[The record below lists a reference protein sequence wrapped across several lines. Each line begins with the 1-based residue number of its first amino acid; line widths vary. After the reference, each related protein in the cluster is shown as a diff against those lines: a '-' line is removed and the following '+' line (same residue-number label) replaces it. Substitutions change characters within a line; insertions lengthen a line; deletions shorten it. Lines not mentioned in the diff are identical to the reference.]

1 MIDVAILT
9 YEKLLTPNPHSF
21 YVSQAFYEESLMLDY
36 FKRNGI
42 KAERID
48 WANQSVDWSQVGCA
62 IFRSTWDYQN
72 KPDQFEQWLEHVKNK
87 THLVNPYDVIKW
99 NLDKRYL
106 LELET
111 AGIATVPTLFIERQS
126 QSSMDKLF
134 AHFESDELV
143 VKPAVSASG
152 IDTYRV
158 SKSEANEFEH
168 KFQELLAA
176 KTMMAQ
182 PFQQSIL
189 DQGELSLIVINGQF
203 THAARKLAKAGE
215 FRVQDD
221 HGGYA
226 IPYAASDKEKSFAEK
241 VVKACP
247 GKLYYARVDVV
258 YNDDNALSVM
268 EVELFEPELLF
279 RFDRA
284 AAEKLAQSVLP

>member
-9 YEKLLTPNPHSF
+9 YEGLLEPDPHSF
-21 YVSQAFYEESLMLDY
+21 YISQAFYEESLMLDY

-42 KAERID
+42 KAERIN
-48 WANQSVDWSQVGCA
+48 WADQSVDWSRVGCA
-62 IFRSTWDYQN
+62 VFRSTWDYHDNQN
-72 KPDQFEQWLEHVKNK
+72 QFEAWLEHVKSK
-87 THLVNPYDVIKW
+87 SRLANPYDVIKW

-106 LELET
+106 LELERK
-111 AGIATVPTLFIERQS
+111 GITTVPTLFIERQS
-126 QSSMDKLF
+126 QSNMDQLF
-134 AHFESDELV
+134 AHFENDELV
-143 VKPAVSASG
+143 IKPAVSAGG
-152 IDTYRV
+152 IDTYRI
-158 SKSEANEFEH
+158 SKSEANEFEQ
-168 KFQELLAA
+168 KFQELLST

-203 THAARKLAKAGE
+203 THAARKLAKAEE

-226 IPYAASDKEKSFAEK
+226 IPHVASDEEKSFAEK

-247 GKLYYARVDVV
+247 GQLYYVRVDVV
-258 YNDDNALSVM
+258 YNDDNALSLM

-284 AAEKLAQSVLP
+284 AAEKLAQSVLS